1 MEEENEKEKEVQEDY
16 QVEKKDEK
24 VEDDFQIKRGGG

>member
-1 MEEENEKEKEVQEDY
+1 VEEENEKEKEVQEDY